1 MSSKLEVLNKLI
13 NKTVIVKE
21 GNDEWV
27 GEVVSIKD
35 EYTVMVKEENILHE
49 VSLFDIIK
57 TR

>member
-27 GEVVSIKD
+27 GEVVSVKD